1 MADASN
7 WLLDHTGI
15 GVTDI
20 VRSARFYEAALRPLG
35 AEVVMRI
42 NSTMG
47 PADDGDAELAGV
59 AFGTEY
65 PAFWLD
71 IFHPTDVT
79 QHTAFRATSRKAVED
94 FYRHGLAAGGVD
106 NGAPGL
112 RSDGYPAGYYAASM
126 YDPDG
131 NNIEAVY
138 RDSGEST

>member
-20 VRSARFYEAALRPLG
+20 VRSARFYKAALRPLG

-47 PADDGDAELAGV
+47 PADDGDADLAGV

-71 IFHPTDVT
+71 IFHPTDVE

>member
-20 VRSARFYEAALRPLG
+20 VRSVRFYEAALRPLG

-42 NSTMG
+42 NSNMG
-47 PADDGDAELAGV
+47 PANDGDADLAGV
-59 AFGTEY
+59 AFGVEY
-65 PAFWLD
+65 PSFWLD
-71 IFHPTDVT
+71 VFHPTGAK

-94 FYRHGLAAGGVD
+94 FYHHGLAAGGID

-112 RSDGYPAGYYAASM
+112 RSGGYPEGYYAAFM

-138 RDSGEST
+138 REPRQST

>member
-47 PADDGDAELAGV
+47 PADDGDADLAGV

-71 IFHPTDVT
+71 IFHPTDVE

>member
-20 VRSARFYEAALRPLG
+20 VRSARFHEAALRPLG

-47 PADDGDAELAGV
+47 PADDGDADLAGV
-59 AFGTEY
+59 AFGAEY
-65 PAFWLD
+65 PSFWLD
-71 IFHPTDVT
+71 VFHPTDVK

-94 FYRHGLAAGGVD
+94 FFRHGLAAGGVD

-112 RSDGYPAGYYAASM
+112 RSDGYPAGYYAAFM

-138 RDSGEST
+138 RESGEST

>member
-35 AEVVMRI
+35 AKVVMRI
-42 NSTMG
+42 NATMG
-47 PADDGDAELAGV
+47 PADEGDADLAGV
-59 AFGTEY
+59 AF
-65 PAFWLD
+65 WLD
-71 IFHPTDVT
+71 VFHPTGAR
-79 QHTAFRATSRKAVED
+79 QHTAFRATSREAVED

-112 RSDGYPAGYYAASM
+112 RSDGYPEGYYAAFM

-138 RDSGEST
+138 RESRGST